1 MTTGNGNNYSSGRA
15 WDDENVDNDD
25 NWLGGGGPALMIED
39 KDGRAGVATG
49 GNGEG
54 KCLCSHLICDEAL
67 DRGWVLSVAFIVSA

>member
-25 NWLGGGGPALMIED
+25 NGSGGGGPASMIED
-39 KDGRAGVATG
+39 EDNQAGVATG
-49 GNGEG
+49 GDDEG
-54 KCLCSHLICDEAL
+54 KRLCSCLICDEAL